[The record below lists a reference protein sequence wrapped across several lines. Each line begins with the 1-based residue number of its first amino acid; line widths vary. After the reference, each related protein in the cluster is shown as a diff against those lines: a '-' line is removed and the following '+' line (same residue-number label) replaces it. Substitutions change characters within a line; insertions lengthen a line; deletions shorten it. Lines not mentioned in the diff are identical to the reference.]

1 MTIEKIPA
9 ARLNPAAYNPR
20 KDLKPGDRE
29 YEKLKRSI
37 VEFGYVE
44 PVIWNRRTGNVVG
57 GHQRL
62 KVLVDMGQ
70 TEIDCVVVDLDLRR
84 EKALNVALNKIQGD
98 WDEEKLASLMAE
110 FDATD
115 FDVSLTGFEA
125 SEVDA
130 LLNRFYSHEAQE
142 DEFDAD
148 AAQEK
153 ITENGGPVTQPG
165 SLWALG
171 EHRLL
176 CADPTDPEAYERLLG
191 NERAQ
196 CAVTSPPVD
205 AKEYEKHGLEPWLN
219 RMAKAIHL
227 LARYAEVVCW
237 QTADLMQ
244 TGSPFVEPLAM
255 HAMKLFADETLRPL
269 WIRVW
274 KMTGNVPTAG
284 ALQAASNK
292 PAPQFDYVT
301 AYASNAP
308 EAYNDQ
314 EYAWVSAF
322 AAHSFQFAKRLTR
335 EERRKWGY
343 AGVWEISAMRKQN
356 GEAQIPIELPWRC
369 IKMHADVH
377 GLALDPFAGLGSTL
391 IACEQSGRRCRALEA
406 DALHCDL
413 IVRRWEQFTGERAIR
428 L

>member
-1 MTIEKIPA
+1 MDIQKIPA

-110 FDATD
+110 FDAAD

-148 AAQEK
+148 AAREQIAED
-153 ITENGGPVTQPG
+153 GGPVTQPG

-176 CADPTDPEAYERLLG
+176 CADPTGAEAYEKLLG

-205 AKEYEKHGLEPWLN
+205 AKEYARDGLEPWLK
-219 RMAKAIHL
+219 RMA
-227 LARYAEVVCW
+227 
-237 QTADLMQ
+237 
-244 TGSPFVEPLAM
+244 
-255 HAMKLFADETLRPL
+255 
-269 WIRVW
+269 
-274 KMTGNVPTAG
+274 
-284 ALQAASNK
+284 
-292 PAPQFDYVT
+292 
-301 AYASNAP
+301 
-308 EAYNDQ
+308 
-314 EYAWVSAF
+314 
-322 AAHSFQFAKRLTR
+322 
-335 EERRKWGY
+335 
-343 AGVWEISAMRKQN
+343 
-356 GEAQIPIELPWRC
+356 
-369 IKMHADVH
+369 
-377 GLALDPFAGLGSTL
+377 
-391 IACEQSGRRCRALEA
+391 
-406 DALHCDL
+406 
-413 IVRRWEQFTGERAIR
+413 
-428 L
+428 